1 MSPLKLSN
9 LTKAGP
15 EKREIAEVQDKD
27 FKIAFMNMP
36 EGQRKWINPL
46 NPWKHKQTVE

>member
-1 MSPLKLSN
+1 MPASEHNYSSQNNMSPLKLSN

-36 EGQRKWINPL
+36 EGQRK
-46 NPWKHKQTVE
+46 